1 MPKGDLNVLSD
12 DEPILET
19 PEAKR
24 QKLLD
29 GSAKQ
34 SPAKVHANPASIRVS
49 LGKLRNAICAC
60 VRQAKCNGSM
70 SCFKKFHGGGME
82 AVFQLRWNL
91 CKLDK
96 QDMDNE
102 AGVLTSGWLG
112 DTLHFDSFSSVGACR
127 QKFKTD

>member
-12 DEPILET
+12 DEPITET
-19 PEAKR
+19 PEGKR

-34 SPAKVHANPASIRVS
+34 SPAKVHANPASIRAS
-49 LGKLRNAICAC
+49 LGKLSNAVCFCA
-60 VRQAKCNGSM
+60 RKAKRNGSM

-102 AGVLTSGWLG
+102 AGVLPSGWLG
-112 DTLHFDSFSSVGACR
+112 DTFSECFHFDGFSS
-127 QKFKTD
+127 D